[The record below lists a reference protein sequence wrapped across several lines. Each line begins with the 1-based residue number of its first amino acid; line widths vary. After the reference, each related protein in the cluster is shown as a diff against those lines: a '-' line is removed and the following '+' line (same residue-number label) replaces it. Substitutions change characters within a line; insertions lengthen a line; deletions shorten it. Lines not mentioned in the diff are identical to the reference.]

1 VGAASDDAAAD
12 RPTRAST
19 RLGSASVVVMMGDAA
34 DPPASPDE
42 AARAERTEDLVWWGT
57 WVGVVLAAVGFIDGL
72 VMALRR
78 KTTTCADGKYFP
90 EGTTDFNCY
99 TYPQAELGIA
109 VAALSVVLGIVVVF
123 ASIAARASLGAQAK
137 PADG

>member
-1 VGAASDDAAAD
+1 
-12 RPTRAST
+12 
-19 RLGSASVVVMMGDAA
+19 MMGDAA
-34 DPPASPDE
+34 DSPASPDQ
-42 AARAERTEDLVWWGT
+42 AGRAERSEDLVWWGT
-57 WVGVVLAAVGFIDGL
+57 WIGVVLAAVGFIDGL
-72 VMALRR
+72 VMALTR

-99 TYPQAELGIA
+99 TYPQAGLGIA

-137 PADG
+137 STDG